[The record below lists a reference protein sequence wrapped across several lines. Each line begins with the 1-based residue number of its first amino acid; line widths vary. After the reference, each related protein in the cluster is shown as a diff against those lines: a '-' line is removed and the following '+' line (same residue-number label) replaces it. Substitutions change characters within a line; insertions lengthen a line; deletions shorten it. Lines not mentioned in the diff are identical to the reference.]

1 PLPGRRDFVLIR
13 RFNSP
18 GPPTLPAY
26 GNKFRR
32 TRLDGN
38 YVKGMAREAC
48 WIGGRRRPMERLL
61 RWAFGNVV
69 RTGNLRI
76 TTARGSSFTVGD
88 GTGKPLAMR
97 FTSAHAE

>member
-1 PLPGRRDFVLIR
+1 
-13 RFNSP
+13 
-18 GPPTLPAY
+18 
-26 GNKFRR
+26 
-32 TRLDGN
+32 
-38 YVKGMAREAC
+38 
-48 WIGGRRRPMERLL
+48 MERLL

-97 FTSAHAE
+97 FTSADAERGVLDLDIPAPELARRLSLWKPRDLRYKAGVFAKYCKLVSSASEGAVTRA